1 MLSEEYI
8 WPFIEGN
15 ECLDSPSQLY
25 MCPGTQTCARSLK
38 WLFVL
43 YQELAKTLLNN

>member
-25 MCPGTQTCARSLK
+25 MCPGTQTCARSLNDY
-38 WLFVL
+38 LFCIKSL
-43 YQELAKTLLNN
+43 PRRC